1 MAIPDGGETKN
12 TRKPSRFGRHPESGY
27 TVHANLWLE
36 KDGELYLGG
45 GRVMLLER
53 VGQFGSIA
61 AAARSMNLTYANAW
75 HWIKAMNKLAP
86 SPLVEKIIGGSGGGH
101 TMLTLEGQKAIR
113 QFHLLRTKQD
123 RAIGLSS
130 TKTNGILH
138 NPEAAAESL

>member
-1 MAIPDGGETKN
+1 MATREDAETKN
-12 TRKPSRFGRHPESGY
+12 VRKPSRFGRHPESGY
-27 TVHANLWLE
+27 TVHTSVWLE

-75 HWIKAMNKLAP
+75 NWIKAMNKLAP

-101 TMLTLEGQKAIR
+101 ALLTVEGQKAIR
-113 QFHLLRTKQD
+113 QFHLLRHKQD
-123 RAIGLSS
+123 RALGLAP
-130 TKTNGILH
+130 TKIQSAQ
-138 NPEAAAESL
+138 P